1 MEYRRCL
8 KCGHEILLNTD
19 AQGFI
24 LNDPL
29 TKKDATRVTR
39 LDRFKTKVLR
49 RFDSSAI
56 KVQLVDLG
64 SGSGKFLY
72 QNATNY
78 KRAFGV
84 EITPEAFEF
93 SKNVLGLDIK
103 KDILEVPRG
112 TSVATAWHSLEHIP
126 GPLLEDMLKA
136 LHINMINNSRLII
149 SVPNGNSRQ
158 YRWFASAYA
167 YFDVPNHLHQFTEL
181 SITML
186 MERCGFSHISTINS
200 WPYNMFGYL
209 QSLLNIF
216 IKDHNYL
223 YCRFKRRSLSPST
236 FLDIA
241 HILLV
246 PFIAPLAFL
255 LTFLDIFDIKRQGVI
270 TLCFK
275 KKP

>member
-1 MEYRRCL
+1 
-8 KCGHEILLNTD
+8 
-19 AQGFI
+19 
-24 LNDPL
+24 
-29 TKKDATRVTR
+29 
-39 LDRFKTKVLR
+39 
-49 RFDSSAI
+49 
-56 KVQLVDLG
+56 
-64 SGSGKFLY
+64 
-72 QNATNY
+72 
-78 KRAFGV
+78 
-84 EITPEAFEF
+84 
-93 SKNVLGLDIK
+93 
-103 KDILEVPRG
+103 
-112 TSVATAWHSLEHIP
+112 
-126 GPLLEDMLKA
+126 MLKA

-223 YCRFKRRSLSPST
+223 YYRFKRRSLSPST

-255 LTFLDIFDIKRQGVI
+255 LAFLDIFDIKRQGVI